1 MNKESEKIVKVEYE
15 SMAPKQLKDSEI
27 KPYKTSFMKAIEDP
41 SVKNIAI
48 TGKYGAGKST
58 ILRSIVSSIETREIN
73 WCQKEKKKVLWLS
86 LACFSNNDEVKNDD
100 PLWKSIEKSLVQQ
113 MLYIPA
119 NKDLPKSRYYKIEPA
134 SKTQNII
141 NCIVGVIWVISFI
154 LLMGFG
160 GFNKKA
166 FDILNVNGN
175 VKHWILMTEMF
186 LFFVSIIL
194 ILWKLFRYAND
205 KFEISKLSIG
215 KSEFEINKSRSEF
228 NKYFDEILYFFLQKQ
243 YSIVIFEDI
252 DRFDDINVFEHL
264 RELNNL
270 LNNNEKLQK
279 IYKKSGNLYPIKF
292 VYAVRDD
299 IFSSISNDENGNE
312 SKNTSNIAELNTKFF
327 EWIIPVISFMSV
339 SNSAQYLLDR
349 FHDSNNKQ
357 FKSFLREIS
366 IYCED
371 VRTWV
376 STINEFKLYQAL
388 LGTMEDYNPQ
398 QLFSILF
405 LKNEYPLEFGE
416 FVKRRGSLHQ
426 VLYTDIYYGK
436 LIDNLKKDLEV
447 ATDEYSQI
455 KNMDE
460 QGVVSYFKNNL
471 FNEGYSGKCYIKNI
485 NGSSLALNDIT
496 FDELQNLYNESIVD
510 KKDITLSSPTSYGE
524 QISFDDF
531 FKKSP
536 QLDPALVFSTNS
548 SKHYTFDENLKN
560 SVTKIGQ
567 IKNSISNI
575 ERKSIIELIKCDS
588 DNIIDEILEYDENCK
603 NYLRFALSE
612 GYIDETANLYLV
624 TINSSQISEKDL
636 VLIRKIRSGAPTEFS
651 EKVDNIDKFIS
662 NLNNNDL
669 NKPGIKLAKIIQS
682 GMDSKLSN
690 QKNTAYKKAIEF
702 VCDRNN
708 DDYDNNI
715 EYLLSIIF
723 PSVSTEDMSI
733 SEFEGRKKLL
743 NDFSKQQEFKWRI
756 NDKKI
761 KISLYDNLLRYLD
774 FKDLQKVFDNTPDF
788 ITYINDDELNIGNI
802 YKEDI
807 DKLEKILQK
816 NEILIRDIIYHD
828 FGEDI
833 RSDFIDYLVGKNKL
847 QINERTIPKIIKSYI
862 SNEYEGVSYDLIINI
877 ADENLQ
883 KFVDSNINA
892 FVNTELELSNNSQLA
907 ESKKSMILLLNNDDL
922 KDDLKEKLIEKYKNE
937 DLDFEKV
944 PKQFATLIFNK
955 NKYSFSWTNLEFIEN
970 EDSFNEKEL
979 IKFVSSSKDF
989 EKMETLPSDIQLI
1002 RKAVNICSIKITN
1015 ENEKI
1020 IKLVNDYDGYNQDK
1034 DTLNKMIKLNLV
1046 RLSDELIES
1055 PALTSTENGM
1065 INLSINKI
1073 VGEGTELGD
1082 MEQKLLN
1089 ELDLVE
1095 CMKILEIN
1103 DISDKLEQNVLNIVA
1118 NEYLDDLGN
1127 KLENDIKDDQRILVA
1142 TKFLEN
1148 YEQFGLFYIKM
1159 LKLLTAGTDREET
1172 DREEYELVIKLMKL
1186 TEKTKCLELYKIVPV
1201 PNINIDRSSLINKF
1215 DGYEDLLKEL
1225 FDMKITGIFHDRGN
1239 KLIVYKRKQ
1248 RYLEK

>member
-58 ILRSIVSSIETREIN
+58 ILRSIVSSIESREIN

-292 VYAVRDD
+292 VYAVRND

-327 EWIIPVISFMSV
+327 EWIIPVIPFMSI
-339 SNSAQYLLDR
+339 SNSVQYLLDR

-357 FKSFLREIS
+357 FESFLREIS

-405 LKNEYPLEFGE
+405 LKNEYPLVFRE
-416 FVKRRGSLHQ
+416 FVKGAGILYQ
-426 VLYTDIYYGK
+426 ILYTDIYYDK
-436 LIDNLKKDLEV
+436 LIDNLKKELEV
-447 ATDEYSQI
+447 AKDEYSQI
-455 KNMDE
+455 EHLDE
-460 QGVVSYFKNNL
+460 QWIILYFKGVL
-471 FNEGYSGKCYIKNI
+471 FDHGFTSKSLIKYSDTGKI
-485 NGSSLALNDIT
+485 A
-496 FDELQNLYNESIVD
+496 V
-510 KKDITLSSPTSYGE
+510 KDITYGE
-524 QISFDDF
+524 LQKLYNNSVSDEKAIAIAMDEKDIYYDEFKEISFNDF
-531 FKKSP
+531 FKKTS
-536 QLDPALVFSTNS
+536 QLNPSLVFSNENS
-548 SKHYTFDENLKN
+548 KNHTFSENSKKLV
-560 SVTKIGQ
+560 SKISQ
-567 IKNSISNI
+567 IKNAIADI
-575 ERKSIIELIKCDS
+575 KRKSIFELIKFDT
-588 DNIIDEILEYDENCK
+588 DNVIDEILEYDKNCK

-612 GYIDETANLYLV
+612 GYIDETSNFYLA
-624 TINSSQISEKDL
+624 TISSSQISEKDL
-636 VLIRKIRSGAPTEFS
+636 VLVRKIRSGAPTEFS
-651 EKVDNIDKFIS
+651 EEVDNIDKFIS
-662 NLNNNDL
+662 NLNDNDL
-669 NKPGIKLAKIIQS
+669 NKPGIKLARIIQS
-682 GMDSKLSN
+682 GMYSKLSN
-690 QKNTAYKKAIEF
+690 KKKYIAYKKAIEF
-702 VCDRNN
+702 VCNRNN

-723 PSVSTEDMSI
+723 PSVPTGDMPI
-733 SEFEGRKKLL
+733 IEFEGRKKLL
-743 NDFSKQQEFKWRI
+743 NDFSEQQKFKWRI

-761 KISLYDNLLRYLD
+761 KTSLYDNLLRYLD
-774 FKDLQKVFDNTPDF
+774 FKDLQKVLGNTPDF
-788 ITYINDDELNIGNI
+788 ITYINDDELNIGAI
-802 YKEDI
+802 YKEDR

-816 NEILIRDIIYHD
+816 NEILIRDIIYHGFD
-828 FGEDI
+828 DDT

-847 QINERTIPKIIKSYI
+847 QINEKTMPKIIKSYI
-862 SNEYEGVSYDLIINI
+862 SSGYEGVSYDLIINI

-883 KFVDSNINA
+883 KFVDNNINA
-892 FVNTELELSNNSQLA
+892 FVNTELELSDDNQLA
-907 ESKKSMILLLNNDDL
+907 ESKKSLILLLNNDDL

-937 DLDFEKV
+937 DLDFEKI
-944 PKQFATLIFNK
+944 PKQFATVIFNK

-989 EKMETLPSDIQLI
+989 EKIETLPSDIQLI

-1020 IKLVNDYDGYNQDK
+1020 IKLVNDYDGYNQDT

-1055 PALTSTENGM
+1055 PALASTENGF
-1065 INLSINKI
+1065 IYLSVNKI
-1073 VGEGTELGD
+1073 TGEGMELSD
-1082 MEQKLLN
+1082 TEQKLINKLK
-1089 ELDLVE
+1089 LTDCLKV
-1095 CMKILEIN
+1095 LETS
-1103 DISDKLEQNVLNIVA
+1103 DISDKLEYSVLNKVA
-1118 NEYLDDLGN
+1118 NEYLDNLGN

-1142 TKFLEN
+1142 TKFLED
-1148 YEQFGLFYIKM
+1148 YEQFGSFYIKM
-1159 LKLLTAGTDREET
+1159 LNSLTCEPNSN
-1172 DREEYELVIKLMKL
+1172 YELVIKLMKL
-1186 TEKTKCLELYKIVPV
+1186 TEKTKRLELYKIVPV
-1201 PNINIDRSSLINKF
+1201 PDIKKDRCSLINRF
-1215 DGYEDLLKEL
+1215 TGDEDLLSKL
-1225 FDMKITGIFHDRGN
+1225 RDMEITGNFHNRGN
-1239 KLIVYKRKQ
+1239 KLLVYKRNQ
-1248 RYLEK
+1248 N